1 MVSTRRRRQGD
12 DGGRRQDDAPVG
24 ARRPMSRLSVRRP
37 KAYLDGLLAR
47 AIAGVFAGC
56 AVNNVTLELLVRAD
70 PGIGNTVTAS
80 QFVFIALVGLVTH
93 LDRRL
98 RLKPRHSPFSFVL
111 ATTAVF
117 LTVSIINNVVFKYN
131 ISLPFHMIFRSCSL
145 VVSLLLGLTVFGKS
159 YSMRQT
165 LSCLMITAGVLLAT
179 FADSS
184 ARSSA
189 PCCDNEGRQTTDNAA
204 DDGTLATWM
213 FGVSLLVISLVLSAV
228 LGHCQEWGYR
238 KYGRHP
244 QENMFYSH
252 LMAAPFF
259 LFLASDIGPRGAALL
274 QSSPI
279 DLLGVG
285 LHPGLILLVNVVSQ
299 WVCVQSVYDVTALST
314 TLTCTFTL
322 TIRKF
327 LSLIISVVFLG
338 NAFTLLHWLGTAMV
352 FGGTV
357 LYSLPADLFADAGP
371 PPSTTTKTRKHE

>member
-1 MVSTRRRRQGD
+1 
-12 DGGRRQDDAPVG
+12 
-24 ARRPMSRLSVRRP
+24 
-37 KAYLDGLLAR
+37 
-47 AIAGVFAGC
+47 
-56 AVNNVTLELLVRAD
+56 
-70 PGIGNTVTAS
+70 
-80 QFVFIALVGLVTH
+80 
-93 LDRRL
+93 
-98 RLKPRHSPFSFVL
+98 
-111 ATTAVF
+111 
-117 LTVSIINNVVFKYN
+117 
-131 ISLPFHMIFRSCSL
+131 
-145 VVSLLLGLTVFGKS
+145 
-159 YSMRQT
+159 
-165 LSCLMITAGVLLAT
+165 
-179 FADSS
+179 
-184 ARSSA
+184 
-189 PCCDNEGRQTTDNAA
+189 
-204 DDGTLATWM
+204 
-213 FGVSLLVISLVLSAV
+213 
-228 LGHCQEWGYR
+228 
-238 KYGRHP
+238 
-244 QENMFYSH
+244 MFYSH